1 MQVEMKYATIWRK
14 NERNGKLSIN
24 VTDSN
29 KNQDGTYE
37 TNNSFWA
44 NVAGEAAEY
53 VKTLSPSTDGKTP
66 IGRATFSGFEN
77 GRGKK
82 LEDGSYG
89 QGWITFTKVEPLEM
103 KSGSGASQTGQTAS
117 APSVSTEFDP
127 MDDEDELPFN

>member
-14 NERNGKLSIN
+14 NEKNGKLSIN

-44 NVAGEAAEY
+44 NVTGEAAEY
-53 VKTLSPSTDGKTP
+53 VKTLAEPEGKVP
-66 IGRATFSGFEN
+66 MGRASFTGFEN

-89 QGWITFTKVEPLEM
+89 IGWITFNKVEPLEM
-103 KSGSGASQTGQTAS
+103 RPNAGVPQA
-117 APSVSTEFDP
+117 VSTPDASNDFDP